1 MKESKFNPGAFEI
14 VRKFI
19 SAESPEELERFTN
32 ILYAYGVQYKCVPY
46 SESTEYSSFDKIDRI
61 DIVMKY
67 KLIEED
73 EIIKRLG
80 ITKSNLYIYFN

>member
-1 MKESKFNPGAFEI
+1 MKESNFKPEAFEI

-19 SAESPEELERFTN
+19 SAESPEELERFTS

-46 SESTEYSSFDKIDRI
+46 SESTEYSSFDKIDRV
-61 DIVMKY
+61 DIIMKY
-67 KLIEED
+67 KRIEEE

-80 ITKSNLYIYFN
+80 VTKSNLYIYFN